1 MDYLTTIIVPIIKSI
16 ALALLTLSIGLV
28 VIKKIGNVFKNFIN
42 KSKLDPS
49 LKPFAISLII
59 GSLKVLL
66 IISVINI
73 LGVDTSSII
82 AVIAAAGFAVGL
94 AFQGSLSNFAG
105 GILLLALRPFKVGDY
120 VEANGYSGT
129 VQAVQILYT
138 ELVTVDNKV
147 IFIPNGSLSNNSIVN
162 YSIKETRRIEFK
174 FGVGY
179 ESDSDKVVT
188 VLKEIV
194 EAHLNVLEEPE
205 PFIRMSEHGD
215 SAIIFTV
222 RVWVKASDYWTVYFD
237 IIEMVKKRFDIEKI
251 SIPYPQMDVH
261 IEKTKSIG

>member
-1 MDYLTTIIVPIIKSI
+1 MDQFITLAVPIIKSI
-16 ALALLTLSIGLV
+16 ALAILTLVIGLI
-28 VIKKIGNVFKNFIN
+28 VIKWIDGIVKKSIDNSKIDSN
-42 KSKLDPS
+42 SKPI
-49 LKPFAISLII
+49 LKSLII

-73 LGVDTSSII
+73 LGVDTTSFV
-82 AVIAAAGFAVGL
+82 ALIAAVGFAVGL

-105 GILLLALRPFKVGDY
+105 GILLLTLRPLRVGDY

-162 YSIKETRRIEFK
+162 YSIKDTRRVDFK

-179 ESDSDKVVT
+179 ESDANQVIG

-194 EAHLNVLEEPE
+194 KNHAQVLKEPE
-205 PFIRMSEHGD
+205 PFVRMSEHGD
-215 SAIIFTV
+215 RAVMFTV
-222 RVWVKASDYWTVYFD
+222 RVWVEANDYWTVYFD
-237 IIEMVKKRFDIEKI
+237 IIETVKKRFDAENI

-261 IEKTKSIG
+261 IEQR